1 MGLWALG
8 HQQPSFRALI
18 GLERAM
24 DRRRKW
30 TRGEA
35 SFRVQK
41 GPRCRDPPL
50 DDGANERIRVCL
62 RHPLPRGR
70 LPPSARTLGYGQAT
84 GLPAS
89 RLATSSVRIPVSPK
103 CKKGPVAGAL
113 LLTMEPT
120 RGFEPLTYALRV
132 RCSTS

>member
-1 MGLWALG
+1 MGLWALD

-18 GLERAM
+18 GLEGVVN
-24 DRRRKW
+24 RRRKW
-30 TRGEA
+30 TRGES

-62 RHPLPRGR
+62 RH
-70 LPPSARTLGYGQAT
+70 LPPPARTLGYGQAT
-84 GLPAS
+84 SLPTS

-103 CKKGPVAGAL
+103 CKKGPVAGTL

-120 RGFEPLTYALRV
+120 SGFEPLTYALRV

>member
-50 DDGANERIRVCL
+50 DDGANERIRTADL
-62 RHPLPRGR
+62 RI
-70 LPPSARTLGYGQAT
+70 
-84 GLPAS
+84 
-89 RLATSSVRIPVSPK
+89 TS
-103 CKKGPVAGAL
+103 AL
-113 LLTMEPT
+113 LYQLSHV
-120 RGFEPLTYALRV
+120 GIS
-132 RCSTS
+132 CG

>member
-70 LPPSARTLGYGQAT
+70 LPPSA
-84 GLPAS
+84 S

-103 CKKGPVAGAL
+103 CKKGPVAGTL
-113 LLTMEPT
+113 LVSMEPT
-120 RGFEPLTYALRV
+120 SGFEPLTYALRV